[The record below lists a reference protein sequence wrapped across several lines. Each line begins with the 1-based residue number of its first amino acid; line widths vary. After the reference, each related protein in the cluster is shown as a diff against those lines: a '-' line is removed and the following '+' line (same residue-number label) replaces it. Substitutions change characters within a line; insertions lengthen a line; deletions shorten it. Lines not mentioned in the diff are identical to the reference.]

1 MDLADWRP
9 RPIPDAAV
17 LEGDYT
23 RLEKLSAERHIPAGL
38 REAVLCPDNSVRFL
52 YLLQY
57 PPADETELQADLQR
71 KEVSQDPSFYA
82 IINKETNF
90 AAGYISIM
98 RMAPEHGVF
107 EIGNVYMGPSIARS
121 RVSTGAVYLLL
132 KYGFDELG
140 YRRIEWK
147 CNSLNAK
154 SRSAAA
160 RFGFR
165 YEGTFRNHLVTKG
178 QNRDTTWFAMTDEDW
193 RSGVKDSFLKWLDD
207 SNFTADGNQ
216 IATLASFRDV

>member
-1 MDLADWRP
+1 MDLTDWKP
-9 RPIPDAAV
+9 RPTPDAPV
-17 LEGDYT
+17 LEGKYT
-23 RLEKLSAERHIPAGL
+23 RLERLSAERHLPAGL
-38 REAVLCPDNSVRFL
+38 RDAVLCADNSTRFL

-57 PPADETELQADLQR
+57 PPADEEELLADIKK

-82 IINKETNF
+82 TIIKETNT

-98 RMAPEHGVF
+98 RIFPEHGVF
-107 EIGNVYMGPSIARS
+107 EIGNVYMGPGIARS
-121 RVSTGAVYLLL
+121 RVSTEAVYLLL

-160 RFGFR
+160 RFGFQ
-165 YEGTFRNHLVTKG
+165 YEGTFRNHLVIKG
-178 QNRDTTWFAMTDEDW
+178 QNRDTTWFAMTDDDW
-193 RSGVKDSFLKWLDD
+193 RSGVKDSFIKWLDD
-207 SNFTADGNQ
+207 SNFTADGSQ
-216 IATLASFRDV
+216 IATLGSFRST